1 MNIGSDY
8 AVKSGHNGVDF
19 GAVTKIDQAPPTQPL
34 EEGCAPKVS
43 AGYDGAGEGQ
53 PGIYALPPSQYLQW
67 RYAHPDPEAAELLK
81 IQQHQSSVFL
91 TVRWMKEYYEH
102 RNAN

>member
-1 MNIGSDY
+1 MNIGSDH
-8 AVKSGHNGVDF
+8 ADKSDQNGVDMEVF
-19 GAVTKIDQAPPTQPL
+19 TIGEHTAPIHPL
-34 EEGCAPKVS
+34 EEGRDPKVR
-43 AGYDGAGEGQ
+43 AGYYGGEEGQ

-67 RYAHPDPEAAELLK
+67 RYAHPDPESAELLK

-102 RNAN
+102 QSVN